1 VGGQREPESDDAA
14 QDVERG
20 LQHLGDGNYEQAAAA
35 LDEACQTAAEVA
47 RLEPLLQATYDEL
60 TAEGAEVQAGMLFE
74 ALLDHQLA
82 TSALIAWAAGEGHL
96 DEALYWSTGLLQR
109 IPDDPGALALRAALY
124 LVIGDEQRLQGLVD
138 EADRSYRRVIADYGA
153 AVQLSPDDSAAYLN
167 RGRAWDRLAE
177 YQRAMADFSQ
187 ALALDP
193 ELVEAYTER
202 GMLAEV
208 QGYRELAL
216 EDYTEVVRLAPE
228 SVDAYLNRANVH
240 LALDRYK
247 DAQADYDRAA
257 ELDPGCVEAYVGR
270 GVLYAV
276 QEVYDQALQE
286 YGAALE
292 LEPDNIAARGNRG
305 SLFLALGDWHAAEG
319 QFERAD
325 EAYRLAIADFDAIEG
340 PAADNPLVFVN
351 RGRVWGRLAE
361 YERAVADFTQAEAL
375 APWWPDVY
383 NERGMAYEA
392 SGQFEEA
399 LADYERVVHLT
410 LNDPVAYRNRGDALL
425 ALEQYQAALADYGR
439 AIDLAPEFLEAYTGR
454 GLVYAALQEYEQALE
469 SLKTALELDPES
481 LVARGNRG
489 DVYLALG
496 DRHSSEGR
504 ADQAGEAYRL
514 AVADYDTVG
523 RSVPESPQVYLGRAR
538 AWTRLDES
546 EQALADYTQA
556 LELASDLVEAHNE
569 RGLLLE
575 AVGQYEQALED
586 YEELVR
592 LAPESEVAYRLR
604 GDAHLALER
613 YEEAVADYEQALEL
627 NPEFVEAHLGRGM
640 VYAEQ
645 EAWDRVLQAC
655 EIAVQLDPAN
665 AAAYGLRAEANSALG
680 DSGTAL
686 ADYCRAI
693 GIDNTQSHTYLRRG
707 LVYAAFGEHQQAL
720 QDYEAAVELEPTL
733 TAGYIARGDALVAL
747 GDLDRALWDYDHAL
761 EMEPENPFAHRGRGL
776 AYLGLGDGYGERGL
790 ADKAEESYQHALE
803 ASERAVEALADDPW
817 VHWQRGLAL
826 HALERYD
833 EAVQAFEQVLAYP
846 DAQDPELSVTLYGEM
861 GEALRLWGH
870 ADDSQ
875 AKLREALQ
883 AFDRALALAPDT
895 YDRTWLLWSRGLTLS
910 VLEGYDEA
918 VLAFDQALG
927 QPGGK
932 HPGPAAALYGQLGEA
947 LRAWGRAL
955 DVPAKLEEAV
965 CAFDKA
971 IQVDPDSS
979 DLTWILDAKGR
990 ALLALKHYDE
1000 AMSAFEQ
1007 AVQCDANCAW
1017 AYIGQG
1023 KVHYFQERFQDAQ
1036 QVFEQ
1041 LLELDADPDMCGPW
1055 AQAGRGLALE
1065 KLRDLGGAEEAY
1077 GEALGSR
1084 QDTEAYLERAR
1095 IFQDFQAYSRAE
1107 ADLGKA
1113 IELASGAYEQ
1123 AGRDAEPDTAEA
1135 LASALAEAQNSLAWM
1150 YVDKQPT
1157 TDHLNKA
1164 VVLAKGAVDLEKTG
1178 PVQGNYL
1185 DTVGWAYYKLG
1196 CYEEALAYLEEAH
1209 ALVPHDM
1216 LIRVHAEEAG
1226 QAVRKIPGGSQE
1238 GTHA

>member
-1 VGGQREPESDDAA
+1 MGGRREPESDDAA
-14 QDVERG
+14 QLVERG

-35 LDEACQTAAEVA
+35 LDEACQTAAEIA
-47 RLEPLLQATYDEL
+47 TLEPLLQATYAEL
-60 TAEGAEVQAGMLFE
+60 TAEGAEVQAGMLLE
-74 ALLDHQLA
+74 ALLDRQLA

-96 DEALYWSTGLLQR
+96 DEALHWSTGLLQR

-124 LVIGDEQRLQGLVD
+124 LATGDEQRSQGRVD
-138 EADRSYRRVIADYGA
+138 EAERSYRRVIADYGA
-153 AVQLSPDDSAAYLN
+153 ALQLSPDDSAAYLN

-177 YQRAMADFSQ
+177 RSRAMADFSQ

-193 ELVEAYTER
+193 ELVEAYHER
-202 GMLAEV
+202 GILEEV
-208 QGYRELAL
+208 QGYYELAL

-228 SVDAYLNRANVH
+228 SVDAYLNRADVY

-247 DAQADYDRAA
+247 DALADYDRAT
-257 ELDPGCVEAYVGR
+257 ELDARCVEACVGR

-276 QEVYDQALQE
+276 QEFYDQALQE

-292 LEPDNIAARGNRG
+292 LQPDNLAARGNRG
-305 SLFLALGDWHAAEG
+305 ILFLALGDRYAAEG
-319 QFERAD
+319 EIERA
-325 EAYRLAIADFDAIEG
+325 EETYHQAIADFDAIEG
-340 PAADNPLVFVN
+340 PAAENPLVFVN

-361 YERAVADFTQAEAL
+361 YERAVADFSEAQAL

-399 LADYERVVHLT
+399 LADYEQVVRLT

-425 ALEQYQAALADYGR
+425 ALEEYQAALADYER
-439 AIDLAPEFLEAYTGR
+439 AIDLAPEFLEAYVGR
-454 GLVYAALQEYEQALE
+454 ALVHAALQQYEQALAD
-469 SLKTALELDPES
+469 LNMALELDPES
-481 LVARGNRG
+481 LVVRGNRG
-489 DVYLALG
+489 DVHLALG
-496 DRHSSEGR
+496 DWHSSEGR

-523 RSVPESPQVYLGRAR
+523 RSVPENPRVYLGRAR
-538 AWTRLDES
+538 AWARLDES

-556 LELASDLVEAHNE
+556 LDLASDLVEARNE
-569 RGLLLE
+569 RGLLRE
-575 AVGQYEQALED
+575 ALGQYEQALED

-592 LAPESEVAYRLR
+592 LAPESAVAFRLR
-604 GDAHLALER
+604 GDAYLALEC
-613 YEEAVADYEQALEL
+613 YEEALADYEQALEL

-640 VYAEQ
+640 VYAAQ

-655 EIAVQLDPAN
+655 EAAVQLDPVN
-665 AAAYGLRAEANSALG
+665 AEAYGLRAEAYSAFG
-680 DSGTAL
+680 DARAAL

-693 GIDNTQSHTYLRRG
+693 GIDNTLSHAYLRRG
-707 LVYAAFGEHQQAL
+707 LVYASFGEHQQAL
-720 QDYEAAVELEPTL
+720 QDYEAAVELEPTQ

-747 GDLDRALWDYDHAL
+747 GDFERALWDYDHAL
-761 EMEPENPFAHRGRGL
+761 AMEPENHFAHRGRGL
-776 AYLGLGDGYGERGL
+776 AYLGLGDGYQERGL
-790 ADKAEESYQHALE
+790 EGKAKESYQLAFE
-803 ASERAVEALADDPW
+803 ASEGALETLAD
-817 VHWQRGLAL
+817 
-826 HALERYD
+826 
-833 EAVQAFEQVLAYP
+833 
-846 DAQDPELSVTLYGEM
+846 AQEPELSVDLYGEM

-870 ADDSQ
+870 VDRSQ
-875 AKLREALQ
+875 AKLHEALQ
-883 AFDRALALAPDT
+883 VFDQALALAPDA

-910 VLEGYDEA
+910 ALESYDEA
-918 VLAFDQALG
+918 ALAFEQALS
-927 QPGGK
+927 QPGGQY
-932 HPGPAAALYGQLGEA
+932 PVQAAALYGQLGEA

-965 CAFDKA
+965 GTFDKA
-971 IQVDPDSS
+971 IEVDPDSG

-990 ALLALKHYDE
+990 ALLALKQYDE

-1007 AVQCDANCAW
+1007 AVECDADHAW

-1023 KVHYFQERFQDAQ
+1023 KVHYFQERFQDAR

-1041 LLELDADPDMCGPW
+1041 LLELDAGPDMCGPW

-1065 KLRDLGGAEEAY
+1065 QLRDVGRAEEAY
-1077 GEALGSR
+1077 GQALGSR
-1084 QDTEAYLERAR
+1084 QDAEAYLERAR
-1095 IFQDFQAYSRAE
+1095 IFEDFRAYTRAE

-1113 IELASGAYEQ
+1113 IELASRAYEQ
-1123 AGRDAEPDTAEA
+1123 VGGDAEPGTAEA
-1135 LASALAEAQNSLAWM
+1135 MASTLAEAQNALAWM
-1150 YVDKQPT
+1150 YVEKQPT
-1157 TDHLNKA
+1157 ADHLNKA
-1164 VVLAKGAVDLEKTG
+1164 VVLAKGAVELEETG

-1196 CYEEALAYLEEAH
+1196 RYEEALAYLEDAL

-1216 LIRVHAEEAG
+1216 LIRVHAEEAE
-1226 QAVRKIPGGSQE
+1226 QAVQKTPGGSQE